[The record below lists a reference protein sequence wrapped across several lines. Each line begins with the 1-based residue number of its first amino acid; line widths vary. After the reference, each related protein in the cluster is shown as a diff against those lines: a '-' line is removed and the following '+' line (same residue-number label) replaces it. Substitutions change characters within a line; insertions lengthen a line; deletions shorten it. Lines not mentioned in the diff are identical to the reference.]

1 MWPTHTTCCDTAD
14 TLSTKTT
21 DPTVTEALNTSTQQ
35 HKQEWQQL
43 GDRLTEADNKLGNA
57 LGRTNDLNRRV
68 TEVSDWLNETLSKF
82 NGLDPCAARVYLID
96 DQISEAKV
104 CVCGNCVMCVDC
116 MYYQATLEEITSK
129 GDSIQVIQNIGQEVM
144 SQCSPQDKDAIQ
156 QKLKEI
162 TTNYHTIWDSGQQCL
177 EILYKEREKVEGYEK
192 QLSSLDKWLRHK
204 EVIVEN
210 WEELTTDIATLE
222 QQTEDIQVSGHVIH
236 IFPLLCVVREDQC
249 EHV

>member
-144 SQCSPQDKDAIQ
+144 SQCSSQDKDDIQ
-156 QKLKEI
+156 QKLNMI
-162 TTNYHTIWDSGQQCL
+162 ITNYHTIQDNNQKFL
-177 EILYKEREKVEGYEK
+177 ENLQREKEKAKDYENH
-192 QLSSLDKWLRHK
+192 LANFDKWLNNT
-204 EVIVEN
+204 ESFVEC
-210 WEELTTDIATLE
+210 WEKLAIDSSTLK
-222 QQTEDIQVSGHVIH
+222 QQAEAIMVSHNVL
-236 IFPLLCVVREDQC
+236 PLSSSSFY
-249 EHV
+249 

>member
-1 MWPTHTTCCDTAD
+1 MWPIHTICCDTAD
-14 TLSTKTT
+14 ILSTKTT

-156 QKLKEI
+156 QKLNVI
-162 TTNYHTIWDSGQQCL
+162 TTNFADVEDMAKLHL
-177 EILYKEREKVEGYEK
+177 EDLNEERVKAEDYEK
-192 QLSSLDKWLRHK
+192 QGSELDDWLKDK
-204 EVIVEN
+204 EAIVEQ
-210 WEELTTDIATLE
+210 WDEFAIDSATLE
-222 QQTEDIQVSGHVIH
+222 QQMERIKVSNDGPIH
-236 IFPLLCVVREDQC
+236 LRCSLSVVLVLTLYC
-249 EHV
+249 